1 MTLEK
6 PLSKILLLLLVV
18 ALLSASSFRNNS
30 EEVARR
36 LQEAALRAQTLQ
48 KELGTER
55 IELIEIAIATAK
67 QHNVPPG
74 IVLAIITKESNWNIL
89 AENKFNKNKS
99 KDSGL
104 MQLNSLNYKEFKKKF
119 NNNKDFDLKDPII
132 NIHIGVQY
140 LESLHD
146 MFGDWSLAIAAY
158 NCGPTLVRA
167 KKIPASTKRYTSKVL
182 EKSKLLASIV
192 IL

>member
-6 PLSKILLLLLVV
+6 PLSKILLSLLVV

-182 EKSKLLASIV
+182 EKSKLLASVV